1 MSRVDPTIN
10 LFCTKVLNGHI
21 IKSSGVQ
28 MLKKQENT
36 VQAYL
41 NSIDSGA
48 LLTKEQEGE
57 LIRSVEVYQKQILSE
72 LIQSPY
78 AKEQLRSYLQSL
90 DSGGESIV
98 DVSKKLDDESSKES
112 QLEIETK
119 FKELIVELTQNDIS
133 KIENLLTEVA
143 LTGTIIHGVVVE
155 IKKKH
160 NEILGVESKYKQ
172 ISKYLNE
179 PVTAEIANQISTN
192 AQSLKNKLVV
202 TWEMKE
208 VQIANKMNEWK
219 LIVGEYNEVVK
230 SLTEFTFQDVK
241 TVFSKIAGF
250 ESQASQYKNTLI
262 TKNLRLVVSRAKKFT
277 NKGLDFEDL
286 IQEGNIGLMKAVDKF
301 DSSKKTKVSTYATW
315 WIDQSIRRAISN
327 KGKTVRVPTH
337 IEWMQTNL
345 TQLIQKMTGN
355 LKRPPTLKEI
365 SEESGIELK
374 TLEDLHTRAQHE
386 IGLDE
391 ELSSGMTLADTL
403 ASDPNESPFVH
414 VEKKIMRE
422 RIRAIIS
429 DLKNPRSE
437 MVIRLRF
444 GIGEVPD
451 DEGTTLQDIADQVGL
466 TKQGVRVVE
475 CSALKILKKKA
486 KRLGDA

>member
-1 MSRVDPTIN
+1 
-10 LFCTKVLNGHI
+10 
-21 IKSSGVQ
+21 
-28 MLKKQENT
+28 
-36 VQAYL
+36 
-41 NSIDSGA
+41 
-48 LLTKEQEGE
+48 
-57 LIRSVEVYQKQILSE
+57 
-72 LIQSPY
+72 
-78 AKEQLRSYLQSL
+78 
-90 DSGGESIV
+90 
-98 DVSKKLDDESSKES
+98 
-112 QLEIETK
+112 
-119 FKELIVELTQNDIS
+119 LTQNDIS

-179 PVTAEIANQISTN
+179 PVTTEIANQISTN